1 MKVFIFFILVIV
13 AFICLPLA
21 FLHWWSA
28 KEAERLLAR
37 KRLNDARLRARVRGR

>member
-1 MKVFIFFILVIV
+1 MKVFIFVLLAIA

-21 FLHWWSA
+21 FFHWWSA

-37 KRLNDARLRARVRGR
+37 KRLNDARYRARLRGR